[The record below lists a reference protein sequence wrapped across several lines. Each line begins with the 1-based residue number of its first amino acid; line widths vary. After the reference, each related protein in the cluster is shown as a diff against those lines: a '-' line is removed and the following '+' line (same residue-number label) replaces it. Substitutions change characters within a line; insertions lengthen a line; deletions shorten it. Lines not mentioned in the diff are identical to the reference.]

1 MRFSSAPRT
10 EQCNASLIHV
20 MKILINPE
28 YEYLRPFV
36 EKLTHPIFFTR
47 HGTTLH
53 DGRNRIKLFEAD
65 RVKLVVKSYER
76 LSLFNRFVY
85 GSLRKSKAM
94 RAYRH
99 AGRLRRLGIDTPEE
113 VAVVEIR
120 HRGMMQRC
128 YFVSLYTDYES
139 IRPATELFMRRD
151 EAESVLDG
159 VAEFLVRMHWAGV
172 EHKDLNIGNILY
184 KNERMNGSDRYR
196 FLVIDTNRMQF
207 RRSLSMRRRLRNM
220 RRLSCRTPAYLYIL
234 HRYAELLH
242 TDADGVQLKGVVYRL
257 VFEWKRRT
265 KRKIKSIFRRNKAAR
280 LLLPL
285 LILTAGNVRM
295 LVSFLFPIGL

>member
-20 MKILINPE
+20 MKILINPK

-36 EKLTHPIFFTR
+36 EKLTLPIFFTR

-94 RAYRH
+94 RAYLH

-120 HRGMMQRC
+120 SRGMMQRC

-139 IRPATELFMRRD
+139 IRPATELFMRWD

-159 VAEFLVRMHWAGV
+159 VAEFLVRMHWAVV
-172 EHKDLNIGNILY
+172 EHKDLNVGNILY
-184 KNERMNGSDRYR
+184 RKEAGSRSSGYS
-196 FLVIDTNRMQF
+196 FQVIDTNRMSF
-207 RRSLSMRRRLRNM
+207 HKRLSMRRRLRNM
-220 RRLSCRTPAYLYIL
+220 RRLSCSAPAYLYIL
-234 HRYAELLH
+234 HRYAEILH
-242 TDADGVQLKGVVYRL
+242 EDTECVQFKGVVHKL
-257 VFEWKRRT
+257 LFERRQRS
-265 KRKIKSIFRRNKAAR
+265 KRKIEDWFRHK
-280 LLLPL
+280 
-285 LILTAGNVRM
+285 
-295 LVSFLFPIGL
+295 